1 MSTERRP
8 APRPT
13 TRVPGPVSAPAK
25 APTGRV
31 PTAPP
36 PQAARPATG
45 KVPTA
50 PLRPATGRM
59 PAASAPAKKSTGTS
73 RTARGGGEHHA
84 TTRSVPAQKT
94 GNPMVLWGGVG
105 GGALLLIIIIAVAA
119 SGGSKRPVEAP
130 GAKKAAVKPVDVAGL
145 ERDGE
150 AKCEEGLGLIQKSE
164 GLMSGR
170 VLSAPEKTQ
179 LKGDLD
185 RGIALIK
192 EGMSRFDEANQRSG
206 NTYNTTKYTNAMK
219 AARMKVGELK

>member
-31 PTAPP
+31 PTASP

-45 KVPTA
+45 KVPMA
-50 PLRPATGRM
+50 PPRPATGRI
-59 PAASAPAKKSTGTS
+59 PTASAPIAKSKGTS
-73 RTARGGGEHHA
+73 RSVRGGGEHHA
-84 TTRSVPAQKT
+84 TTRSVPSQKK

-119 SGGSKRPVEAP
+119 SGGPKRPVEAP
-130 GAKKAAVKPVDVAGL
+130 AKKAAPKPVDVAGL

-150 AKCEEGLGLIQKSE
+150 AKCEEGLGLIQRSE

-170 VLSAPEKTQ
+170 ALNASEKTQ
-179 LKGDLD
+179 LKNDLD

-206 NTYNTTKYTNAMK
+206 NTYSTTKYTNAMK